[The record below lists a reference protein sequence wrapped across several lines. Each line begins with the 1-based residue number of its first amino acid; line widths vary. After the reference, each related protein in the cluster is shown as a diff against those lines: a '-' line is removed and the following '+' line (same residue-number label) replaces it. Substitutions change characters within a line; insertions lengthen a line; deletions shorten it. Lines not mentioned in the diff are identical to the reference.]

1 MYKPFPAAIV
11 ALISFAVSAQETSKI
26 QFDGV
31 VSPQEWDLADK
42 YQIKYEF
49 DPGDN
54 IPSEN
59 PTDVYITYDENYLMV
74 GFIAYTDMSTLR
86 SSIRNRDAAWED
98 DMVMIGIDTYKDAR
112 FAISMGSNPEGNQ
125 IDFKVSN
132 QGDDDVSYDVT
143 FFTKASKHEDAY
155 HVEMLI
161 PFSVLQFKEAPE
173 MEWNVLFYRST
184 YTGGRRSQNFNFPLD
199 RNNPC
204 LVCQIPSSI
213 TLKGIKSK
221 NRVTLLPNVFSGV
234 SGELNNNS
242 LDYGKLK
249 TNFGLSGL
257 FDINNSTSLEYA
269 INPDFSQVEADVS
282 QITVN
287 NTFGVVYPERRP
299 YFNEGKDILNFNLI
313 NTVYTRSI
321 NNPLISAKLIN
332 QGAKQRYYWLTA
344 YDQDSPY
351 LVAGENES
359 YIGQGDGSFANVFRY
374 QRTYEGG
381 SNIGIL
387 STNRFYNN
395 GGSGNTLG
403 VDGTIRIRKQYSIGF
418 GFNGSTVVEP
428 EADWISS
435 ANTINGKT
443 VALDGET
450 NSGFAGFVF
459 VNRSSKNW
467 NSNAYY
473 VEKSPWYNTPLGFVT
488 KNNFKTFAIG
498 QGYQGFFKEESVFNQ
513 LNINANYE
521 LTHNYQGVLKGSI
534 LSTQAY
540 VALDGNFGTEIGH
553 TRKFNEEFYGFN
565 ARNMHTT
572 SVFMRYNPNE
582 NFNLSGFV
590 EKGTSLFY
598 DATNPEIG
606 RSLSIGS
613 FNDFQISPKLRI
625 SPSLRYA
632 RLQNLNT
639 DVDYYQGYILRTNIN
654 FQFNSEISLRVVN
667 EMNNFSDTMFFQT
680 LLKYN
685 PNPFTIFFIGGTNG
699 FSYIDN
705 TTAYRVDNVQVY
717 FKFQYMFDL

>member
-1 MYKPFPAAIV
+1 
-11 ALISFAVSAQETSKI
+11 
-26 QFDGV
+26 
-31 VSPQEWDLADK
+31 
-42 YQIKYEF
+42 
-49 DPGDN
+49 
-54 IPSEN
+54 
-59 PTDVYITYDENYLMV
+59 DVYLTYDEQHLLI
-74 GFIAYTDMSTLR
+74 GFIAYADMSTLR
-86 SSIRNRDAAWED
+86 SSIRNRDAAWQD
-98 DMVMIGIDTYKDAR
+98 DMVMIGIDTYKDGR
-112 FAISMGSNPEGNQ
+112 YAISMGSNPEGNQ
-125 IDFKVSN
+125 LDFKVNSGGN
-132 QGDDDVSYDVT
+132 DDVSYDVT
-143 FFTKASKHEDAY
+143 FYTKASKHENAY
-155 HVEMLI
+155 HVEMMI
-161 PFSVLQFKEAPE
+161 PFSVLQFEQKPE
-173 MEWNVLFYRST
+173 MTWNVLFYRST
-184 YTGGRRSQNFNFPLD
+184 YTGDKRSQNFNFPLD
-199 RNNPC
+199 RDNPC
-204 LVCQIPSSI
+204 LVCQIPTSI
-213 TLKGIKSK
+213 SLKGIKSK
-221 NRVTLLPNVFSGV
+221 NRVTLLPNVFSG
-234 SGELNNNS
+234 LT
-242 LDYGKLK
+242 GKLNENSMDYSK
-249 TNFGLSGL
+249 LKANFGLSGL

-282 QITVN
+282 QITIN

-299 YFNEGKDILNFNLI
+299 YFNEGKDILDFNLI

-381 SNIGIL
+381 SNIGL
-387 STNRFYNN
+387 LTTNRFFNN

-403 VDGTIRIRKQYSIGF
+403 VDGIIRIKKQYSIGF
-418 GFNGSTVVEP
+418 GFNGSNVVEP
-428 EADWISS
+428 ESDWITSS
-435 ANTINGKT
+435 NTIKGKT

-488 KNNFKTFAIG
+488 KNNFKTFAFG
-498 QGYQGFFKEESVFNQ
+498 QGYQGFFKEESVFNR
-513 LNINANYE
+513 LSANLNYE

-540 VALDGNFGTEIGH
+540 VALDGNFGTEIEH
-553 TRKFNEEFYGFN
+553 THKFNEEFYGFN
-565 ARNMHTT
+565 ARNMQTT

-590 EKGTSLFY
+590 EKGTSLYY
-598 DATNPEIG
+598 DAANPEIG
-606 RSLSIGS
+606 KSLSIGS

-632 RLQNLNT
+632 RLQDFNT
-639 DVDYYQGYILRTNIN
+639 NKDYYQGYILRTNLN

-699 FSYIDN
+699 FSFIDN
-705 TTAYRVDNVQVY
+705 TTSYRVDNVQVY